1 MESLKRIFSRIDRFQ
16 QRHVWLSFPVS
27 VIRKASDDQGGTLA
41 ALIAYYGFLG
51 VFPLLLIFAA
61 ILGFI
66 FAGHP
71 DIQRTVLQS
80 VDQSFP
86 AMSGYVEKTFNGSN
100 LALGI
105 GLVGA
110 LWAGLG
116 VTMATERAMNAI
128 WDIPMS
134 ERPNIWWSRLR
145 GLLMLGILGVF
156 FLASSALTAI
166 RGGSGALGV
175 TGDVL
180 ALLGTVALNLLLY
193 GLAFLVLTNR
203 QLSWRRVFPGAA
215 VGALGWTLLLNLG
228 ELYISHT
235 IAHASRLYGSIGIV
249 IGLVAWIYLG
259 ARLTIYAAEV
269 NVVIAYRL
277 WPRSLVGLADT
288 DADRRAVLRQVEE
301 AQRAV
306 GEQISVSFTQVA
318 TTVTLAPHEA
328 APDADAPDAAPDADS
343 DADAAPDADSA
354 PDAAPAP
361 EPEA

>member
-1 MESLKRIFSRIDRFQ
+1 MEFVKRIFTRIDRYQ
-16 QRHVWLSFPVS
+16 QHHAWLAFPVA
-27 VIRKASDDQGGTLA
+27 VIRKASDDQGWTLA

-71 DIQRTVLQS
+71 DIQQSVLKS

-86 AMSGYVEKTFNGSN
+86 AMSGYVEHTFTGSN
-100 LALGI
+100 VALGV

-116 VTMATERAMNAI
+116 VTRATERAMNSI

-134 ERPNIWWSRLR
+134 DLPAVWWSRLR
-145 GLLMLGILGVF
+145 GLLMLVILGVF
-156 FLASSALTAI
+156 FLASDALTAI
-166 RGGSGALGV
+166 RGGSGFLGV

-180 ALLGTVALNLLLY
+180 ALIGTVLLNLVLY
-193 GLAFLVLTNR
+193 GLAFVVLTNR
-203 QLSWRRVFPGAA
+203 HLTWRQVLPGAA
-215 VGALGWTLLLNLG
+215 LGALGWTLLLNLG
-228 ELYISHT
+228 ALYVEHT
-235 IAHASRLYGSIGIV
+235 IAHASRLYGSIGVV

-277 WPRSLVGLADT
+277 WPRSLLGVADT
-288 DADRRAVLRQVEE
+288 DADRRALLRQVEE
-301 AQRAV
+301 AQRLA
-306 GEQISVSFTQVA
+306 GERITVSFAKVGMK
-318 TTVTLAPHEA
+318 PHEA
-328 APDADAPDAAPDADS
+328 MAQEAARQ
-343 DADAAPDADSA
+343 AAATRDGPVDD
-354 PDAAPAP
+354 
-361 EPEA
+361 